1 MAYAEGGYDSRS
13 YSWGTGESRCYA
25 SASISTTSDTQC
37 YVSFEGAVRSGNDS
51 GSYHRISGYGVT
63 CTVSTSDGGSAS
75 NSASYDYANWV
86 AKASG
91 GVYVTRTGSDRTI
104 TVTCSYSSYN
114 GASNSGSV
122 SVTLTVPHRV
132 WYQPRPPKNC
142 AIARSS
148 DTSQKLTWEGD
159 YTGTDGGYPWI
170 NVYVERCVD
179 GGSWS
184 RLATLSW
191 SAVNY
196 TDNSTSLGHKYEYRL
211 QAYGQGGTSS
221 YTSTLTVYTTPAAFT
236 GITCSKPTTT
246 TVKLTPTTAPKYMD
260 SLACQATTDNGATW
274 GDVSIDGDLVIA
286 DPPKGQCRFRL
297 AAVKASGGTSSV
309 DLQGAWCESD
319 TIATLCA
326 PYAPYV
332 DDMPVVVATGTKVA
346 VSWTPNHPDGT
357 AQSKA
362 QVKVTKPDG
371 TSSTTGITGS
381 TTTSSFTASATGT
394 YQVQVRTYGE
404 WDEWGEWSTA
414 KLVRCA
420 VAPVLAITAPA
431 SGKVIDS
438 LPIAVSWTYTD
449 ETGMAAQTLAVSGA
463 ARAATTID
471 VPLGQTSLALS
482 NQVSFLNGTDYTLTL
497 SVTAGS
503 GLVATA
509 SVTVSIDWA
518 QPDEPDVAFTQQ
530 DCNVQMLLTA
540 QKTSPAAVSFDVRRL
555 NLDGSYTLIATG
567 VEDGH
572 TVVDPVA
579 PLNVATTYQVS
590 SYAASGAV
598 RTSTATYT
606 VESDG
611 HEVIGFDGGTTN
623 LLLRYD
629 AQGSRKI
636 AASGETFHLAL
647 GNGAD
652 RLPVFYADGDVDC
665 TGTHSYVITS
675 AEEYRMVQ
683 RLAMTYAEGYFRDAF
698 GGVYL
703 VRLDWDLSYD
713 AKTYNQWTVQVNM
726 TECAWE
732 EPGYA
737 VE

>member
-13 YSWGTGESRCYA
+13 FSWGTGETRCRV
-25 SASISTTSDTQC
+25 SADVSTTSDDTC
-37 YVSFEGAVRSGNDS
+37 YISFSGAVRSGNDS

-63 CTVSTSDGGSAS
+63 CTVKTSDGGSSSAS
-75 NSASYDYANWV
+75 SSYDYANWV
-86 AKASG
+86 AGTSG
-91 GVYVTRTGSDRTI
+91 GVYVSRTGSDRTV

-122 SVTLTVPHRV
+122 SVSVTVPHRV
-132 WYQPRPPKNC
+132 WYQPRPPKNV
-142 AIARSS
+142 ALARVS
-148 DTSQKLTWEGD
+148 DTSQKLTWQGD
-159 YTGTDGGYPWI
+159 YTGMDGGYPWSGI
-170 NVYVERCVD
+170 YVDRRTD
-179 GGSWS
+179 GGSWG
-184 RLATLSW
+184 LIATLSW

-196 TDNSTSLGHKYEYRL
+196 TDTTTKAGHKYEYRL
-211 QAYGQGGTSS
+211 RSYGPGGTSS
-221 YTSTLTVYTTPAAFT
+221 ATTALAVYTTPDAFT

-246 TVKLTPTTAPKYMD
+246 TVRLTPTTSPAWYD

-274 GDVSIDGDLVIA
+274 ADVSIDSDLLIA
-286 DPPKGQCRFRL
+286 DPPKGQCKFRL
-297 AAVKASGGTSSV
+297 AAVKASGGSSSS

-332 DDMPVVVATGTKVA
+332 ADMPVVVATGTVVA

-362 QVKVTKPDG
+362 QVRVTKPDG
-371 TSSTTGITGS
+371 TQYTTGITGA
-381 TTTSSFTASATGT
+381 TTSSSFTASDTGT
-394 YQVQVRTYGE
+394 WSVEVRTYGE
-404 WDEWGEWSTA
+404 WDEWGAWSSA
-414 KLVRCA
+414 KLVRAA
-420 VAPVLAITAPA
+420 VAPVLKLTAPTD
-431 SGKVIDS
+431 GKSIDA
-438 LPIAVSWTYTD
+438 LPIRVAWDFADATGTVS
-449 ETGMAAQTLAVSGA
+449 QVLSVSGGT
-463 ARAATTID
+463 RATTQVS
-471 VPLGQTSLALS
+471 VPVGQTYVDLS

-509 SVTVSIDWA
+509 SATVGIDWA
-518 QPDEPDVAFTQQ
+518 QPDEPQVTFTQQ
-530 DCNVQMLLTA
+530 DCNVQMLIERQQT
-540 QKTSPAAVSFDVRRL
+540 TPAAVSFDVRRR
-555 NLDGSYTLIATG
+555 NLDGSATLIATG

-572 TVVDPVA
+572 TVIDPVA
-579 PLNVATTYQVS
+579 PLNVEVTYEVT
-590 SYAASGAV
+590 SYAASGAA
-598 RTSTATYT
+598 RTSTATYA

-611 HEVIGFDGGTTN
+611 HEVIGFDGGTVN

-665 TGTHSYVITS
+665 TGTHSYVVTS
-675 AEEYRMVQ
+675 VEEYRRIQ

-713 AKTYNQWTVQVNM
+713 AKSYNRWDVSVNM

>member
-13 YSWGTGESRCYA
+13 YSWGTGESRCYV

-159 YTGTDGGYPWI
+159 YTGLDGGYPWL

-196 TDNSTSLGHKYEYRL
+196 TDSSTSLGHKYEYRL

-274 GDVSIDGDLVIA
+274 EDVSIDSGLVIA

-371 TSSTTGITGS
+371 TSSTTGITGA
-381 TTTSSFTASATGT
+381 TTTSSFTASDTGT

-518 QPDEPDVAFTQQ
+518 QPDEPDVAISY
-530 DCNVQMLLTA
+530 DAARAGHVAVTA
-540 QKTSPAAVSFDVRRL
+540 ATTGVAATSFDVSRVL
-555 NLDGSYTLIATG
+555 ADGSRLVLAEG
-567 VEDGH
+567 LASGQAALDRL
-572 TVVDPVA
+572 P
-579 PLNVATTYQVS
+579 PLNEGFTYVVS
-590 SYAASGAV
+590 AYAASGAV
-598 RTSTATYT
+598 ATFAYAT
-606 VESDG
+606 TCESDAACVNFG
-611 HEVIGFDGGTTN
+611 AAATECD
-623 LLLRYD
+623 LLRYD
-629 AQGSRKI
+629 PSWGWDADHDAEALHMLNGSDLPVPYRTGQVDVSRTYSATMPIAEYEGLREHCRSEYVGWVREYDGGRVFGVLALSLSRKMNGW
-636 AASGETFHLAL
+636 ATASLKL
-647 GNGAD
+647 
-652 RLPVFYADGDVDC
+652 
-665 TGTHSYVITS
+665 
-675 AEEYRMVQ
+675 
-683 RLAMTYAEGYFRDAF
+683 
-698 GGVYL
+698 
-703 VRLDWDLSYD
+703 
-713 AKTYNQWTVQVNM
+713 

-732 EPGYA
+732 EPANG
-737 VE
+737 

>member
-13 YSWGTGESRCYA
+13 YSWGTGESRCYV

-132 WYQPRPPKNC
+132 WYQPKPPKNC

-159 YTGTDGGYPWI
+159 YTDLNGGYPWS
-170 NVYVERCVD
+170 NVIVD
-179 GGSWS
+179 RKVDSSSDSDWS
-184 RLATLSW
+184 KLATLSW

-196 TDNSTSLGHKYEYRL
+196 TDGSTSLGHKYEYRL
-211 QAYGQGGTSS
+211 LARGQGGDSPH
-221 YTSTLTVYTTPAAFT
+221 TSTLTVYTTPAAFT

-274 GDVSIDGDLVIA
+274 EDVSIDGDLVIA

-332 DDMPVVVATGTKVA
+332 DDMPVVVATGTKVG

-381 TTTSSFTASATGT
+381 TTTSSFTASDTGT

-449 ETGMAAQTLAVSGA
+449 ETGMVAQTLSVSGA

-497 SVTAGS
+497 SATAGS

-518 QPDEPDVAFTQQ
+518 QPDEPDVAISY
-530 DCNVQMLLTA
+530 DAARAGHVSVTA
-540 QKTSPAAVSFDVRRL
+540 ATTGVAATSFDVSRVL
-555 NLDGSYTLIATG
+555 ADGSRLVLAEG
-567 VEDGH
+567 LASGQAALDRL
-572 TVVDPVA
+572 P
-579 PLNVATTYQVS
+579 PLNEAFSYVVS
-590 SYAASGAV
+590 AYAASGAV
-598 RTSTATYT
+598 ATFAYATAC
-606 VESDG
+606 ESDAACVNFG
-611 HEVIGFDGGTTN
+611 ADAAGCD
-623 LLLRYD
+623 LLRYD
-629 AQGSRKI
+629 PSWGWDADHDAEALHMLNGSDLPVPYRTGQVDVSRTYSATMPVAEYEDLREHCRSEYVGWVREYDGGRAFGVLALSLSRKMGGW
-636 AASGETFHLAL
+636 ATASLKL
-647 GNGAD
+647 
-652 RLPVFYADGDVDC
+652 
-665 TGTHSYVITS
+665 
-675 AEEYRMVQ
+675 
-683 RLAMTYAEGYFRDAF
+683 
-698 GGVYL
+698 
-703 VRLDWDLSYD
+703 
-713 AKTYNQWTVQVNM
+713 

-732 EPGYA
+732 EPANG
-737 VE
+737 

>member
-1 MAYAEGGYDSRS
+1 MAEAYGGWVATDDWRCGVSAWVESTTDTTATIRVQCIFDNVYCPSSRS
-13 YSWGTGESRCYA
+13 SNGNVIRTSCNGTNTDDNFDLGYNYGHGRYAVVKTTDYTVSR
-25 SASISTTSDTQC
+25 
-37 YVSFEGAVRSGNDS
+37 GS
-51 GSYHRISGYGVT
+51 GSAYN
-63 CTVSTSDGGSAS
+63 VSCGAAIYVGSSTYRAWS
-75 NSASYDYANWV
+75 SA
-86 AKASG
+86 
-91 GVYVTRTGSDRTI
+91 
-104 TVTCSYSSYN
+104 
-114 GASNSGSV
+114 SV
-122 SVTLTVPHRV
+122 SVSVPCRAY
-132 WYQPRPPKNC
+132 YQPKPPKNC

-148 DTSQKLTWEGD
+148 DTAQKLTWEGD
-159 YTGTDGGYPWI
+159 YTGLDGGYPWS

-196 TDNSTSLGHKYEYRL
+196 TDGSTSAGHKYEYRL
-211 QAYGQGGTSS
+211 CAYGPGGTSS

-236 GITCSKPTTT
+236 GVTCSKPTTT

-274 GDVSIDGDLVIA
+274 EDVSIDNDLVIA

-371 TSSTTGITGS
+371 TSSTTGITGD
-381 TTTSSFTASATGT
+381 TTTSSFTAADTGT

-438 LPIAVSWTYTD
+438 LPIAVSWTFTD
-449 ETGMAAQTLAVSGA
+449 ETGMAAQTLSVSGA

-471 VPLGQTSLALS
+471 VPLGQTSLSLS

-518 QPDEPDVAFTQQ
+518 QPDEPDVAISY
-530 DCNVQMLLTA
+530 DAARAGHVAVTA
-540 QKTSPAAVSFDVRRL
+540 ATTGVAATSFDVSRVL
-555 NLDGSYTLIATG
+555 ADGSRLVLAEG
-567 VEDGH
+567 LASGQAALDRL
-572 TVVDPVA
+572 P
-579 PLNVATTYQVS
+579 PLNEGFSYVVS
-590 SYAASGAV
+590 AYAASGAV
-598 RTSTATYT
+598 ATFAYATSC
-606 VESDG
+606 ESDAACVNFG
-611 HEVIGFDGGTTN
+611 ADAAGCD
-623 LLLRYD
+623 LLRYD
-629 AQGSRKI
+629 PSWGWDADHDAEALHMLNGSDLPVPYRTGQVDVSHTYSATMPI
-636 AASGETFHLAL
+636 SEYEGLREHCRSEYVGWVREYDGGRAFGVLAL
-647 GNGAD
+647 SLARKMNGWATAS
-652 RLPVFYADGDVDC
+652 LK
-665 TGTHSYVITS
+665 
-675 AEEYRMVQ
+675 
-683 RLAMTYAEGYFRDAF
+683 L
-698 GGVYL
+698 
-703 VRLDWDLSYD
+703 
-713 AKTYNQWTVQVNM
+713 

-732 EPGYA
+732 EPANG
-737 VE
+737 